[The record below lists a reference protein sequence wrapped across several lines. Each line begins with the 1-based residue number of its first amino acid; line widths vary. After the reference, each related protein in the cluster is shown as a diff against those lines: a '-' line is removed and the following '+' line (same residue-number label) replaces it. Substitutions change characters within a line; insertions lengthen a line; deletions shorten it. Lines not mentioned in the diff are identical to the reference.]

1 MNLSKS
7 FGNALRGILHIA
19 KMQDDSR
26 NVQIAEIVGNL
37 SVPKHLILV
46 NINKR

>member
-19 KMQDDSR
+19 KMQGRLTQRSDR
-26 NVQIAEIVGNL
+26 
-37 SVPKHLILV
+37 
-46 NINKR
+46 